1 MRSLNAVR
9 FYSRMQLRIGNTRA
23 YLCVCVCAC
32 VSLSLRS
39 MLAAVKQ
46 TDVFLLEMEKLSVI
60 NKEHLDDSPRCDLAL
75 KASL

>member
-1 MRSLNAVR
+1 MC
-9 FYSRMQLRIGNTRA
+9 I
-23 YLCVCVCAC
+23 CVC

-60 NKEHLDDSPRCDLAL
+60 NKEHLDDSPL
-75 KASL
+75 